1 MKIKGLKPTVKVSI
15 TLQVPPSKVDKVSE
29 ALVKV
34 AAEFDVYE
42 GGVLKQDKVT
52 FDYSPSKNKE

>member
-1 MKIKGLKPTVKVSI
+1 MRIKGLKPTVKVSI
-15 TLQVPPSKVDKVSE
+15 TLQVPPSQVNEVSE